1 MPKAKPKQDPSQEL
15 TKEEKEALRRPIG
28 VYLRLDV
35 RRAVEEIAEKE
46 GLNRH
51 AVLAYGISYFVR
63 QYRAGKV
70 KIEKQQKTTP
80 NLDI

>member
-1 MPKAKPKQDPSQEL
+1 MPKTKPERDLPEEL
-15 TKEEKEALRRPIG
+15 TKEEKEALRRPVGI
-28 VYLRLDV
+28 YLRRDV
-35 RRAVEEIAEKE
+35 RTAIEEIADKE
-46 GLNRH
+46 GLTRH
-51 AVLAYGISYFVR
+51 AILSYAVSYFIR